1 MNDEWN
7 QSLQQKL
14 NQDLLLQDP
23 IYLDKCVVSLDDE
36 FRLVEVLDI
45 ASNESYAIKVSMK

>member
-7 QSLQQKL
+7 PSLQQKL